1 MTEAEGTVT
10 ATAPPGGTAT
20 AISSEP
26 VATQKVVE
34 HGEAS
39 RMPDTSWT
47 WRRILIFGV
56 AGVAS
61 YMLWRAA
68 DSVTDVSTLKVII
81 KYGFYTLWL
90 ALILYGVGATVTDLA
105 KLAAAVKTTR
115 RETVSTQPPSPAAP
129 AVIPAAPRPAGTVT
143 IPRSIP

>member
-1 MTEAEGTVT
+1 MSPAD
-10 ATAPPGGTAT
+10 ATAPTT
-20 AISSEP
+20 HKI
-26 VATQKVVE
+26 VE

-56 AGVAS
+56 AGVGS

-68 DSVTDVSTLKVII
+68 NLVTDVGTLKVII
-81 KYGFYTLWL
+81 RYGFYTLWL

-115 RETVSTQPPSPAAP
+115 KETVSTAPPAADLP
-129 AVIPAAPRPAGTVT
+129 PWDRK
-143 IPRSIP
+143 